1 MTEDKRTLAV
11 PEETAVPTTGQFDVV
26 VDADLDEPE
35 VRDHHDDS
43 VDEGLDDATREKFG
57 DLYRDYEEVRESGSA
72 AERVDVLERIV
83 EQLTVLTTGQTVE
96 QLKN

>member
-1 MTEDKRTLAV
+1 MTENKRTLAV

-35 VRDHHDDS
+35 VRDHQDET
-43 VDEGLDDATREKFG
+43 VDEDLDEATREKFG
-57 DLYRDYEEVRESGSA
+57 NLYSDYEEVRESGSA

-83 EQLTVLTTGQTVE
+83 EQLTVLTTGETVD